1 MTLQQ
6 AQNLVNGT
14 TDTFVS
20 PEAATKA
27 TAQIYLDLFAKNG
40 GTVQGN
46 ITLSTTGNPTL
57 ALSGGNGAI
66 ERISL
71 DTNNKRRWAI
81 FSSSTTESTNNVG
94 SNFAIGRYDDAGTY
108 MDSPITITRSTGE
121 VKVAKAPTSG
131 SGVAT
136 KAYVDQQIAIL
147 KAMIGN

>member
-1 MTLQQ
+1 M
-6 AQNLVNGT
+6 N
-14 TDTFVS
+14 
-20 PEAATKA
+20 
-27 TAQIYLDLFAKNG
+27 
-40 GTVQGN
+40 
-46 ITLSTTGNPTL
+46 TGNPTV
-57 ALSGGNGAI
+57 ALSGANGAI

-81 FSSSTTESTNNVG
+81 FSSSTPESVNNVG

-131 SGVAT
+131 LSVAT

-147 KAMIGN
+147 KAMISN